1 MISFLFEVRMFY
13 ISSHSNIYC
22 CHLIGKSDVELSYNS
37 RRPVL
42 DNRKR
47 GVLLY
52 LHDVLDMYET
62 LKPGCRL
69 TLSRPLVE
77 SSG

>member
-42 DNRKR
+42 NNRKR
-47 GVLLY
+47 V
-52 LHDVLDMYET
+52 HDVLDKYET